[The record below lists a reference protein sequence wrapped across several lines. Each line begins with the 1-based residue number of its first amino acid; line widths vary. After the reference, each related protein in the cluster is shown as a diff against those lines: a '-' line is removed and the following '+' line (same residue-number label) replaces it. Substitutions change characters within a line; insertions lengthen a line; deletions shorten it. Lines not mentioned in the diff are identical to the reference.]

1 MQHANKNCV
10 YKYVVGDEDVDLDL
24 YPFLRRYKDGR
35 IERVLK
41 SPFVPASDNPTTNR
55 GVATRD
61 VVIDHSTG
69 MSARLFL
76 PSLAGDD
83 DSPSAFCRTYH
94 RYATSLAALAGA
106 LVVSVEYRLAPEH
119 PIPAAYDDTWSAL
132 RWATSSLTTYP
143 WLTNHA
149 DLRRTF
155 LAGGNIAYHTAVRA
169 SRRRDDVVTGV
180 EGVVMVQ
187 PYFWGTEL
195 LPSEAASD
203 GARTMLPAY
212 GVDWL
217 WPLVT
222 AVQAGNEDTRINPTD
237 EEVASLTSTCRRVM
251 VAVAEKDT
259 LRERGVRLFDRVREC
274 YDLTGGGEVTLV
286 ESEGED
292 HGFHLYK
299 AHGEHRAV
307 HQPHT
312 TGAGEERRRLAFA
325 ACVVGG

>member
-1 MQHANKNCV
+1 MSNQPQHANKNCV

-61 VVIDHSTG
+61 VLIDHSTG

-76 PSLAGDD
+76 ASLAAGHRRL
-83 DSPSAFCRTYH
+83 PVVVYIHGGCFCTESAFCRTYH

-106 LVVSVEYRLAPEH
+106 LVVSVETTRGPLSGGPRHPSPPTHGSPPTPILAGRSSPATA
-119 PIPAAYDDTWSAL
+119 PAA
-132 RWATSSLTTYP
+132 TS
-143 WLTNHA
+143 
-149 DLRRTF
+149 RT
-155 LAGGNIAYHTAVRA
+155 
-169 SRRRDDVVTGV
+169 
-180 EGVVMVQ
+180 
-187 PYFWGTEL
+187 
-195 LPSEAASD
+195 
-203 GARTMLPAY
+203 
-212 GVDWL
+212 
-217 WPLVT
+217 
-222 AVQAGNEDTRINPTD
+222 TRINPTD

-292 HGFHLYK
+292 HGFHLYNPL
-299 AHGEHRAV
+299 RA
-307 HQPHT
+307 T
-312 TGAGEERRRLAFA
+312 SRRLMESIVQFINPTPPAPEKNA
-325 ACVVGG
+325 DGLHLLHASW